1 MFFRRIVDIKALML
15 AAAALLCGCSDDNA
29 PSPVSD
35 GGGEADIVL
44 TLCTYRSETGP
55 ASRAGGHET
64 EAASAAENLIDI
76 DGGDYRVL
84 IFGKDGRLL
93 ERFIPTEFIS
103 VNTDDYS
110 GYSVSGR
117 ITQTDFMG
125 NADSG
130 YEFQIMVLANWESL
144 GGLGCYDRFELIPGK
159 TFVSDIVSMAREE
172 TYQLTSAAGWRPF
185 KDDFKGIPMF
195 GLGSIKVSA
204 DQVSVSSPE
213 SPINVG
219 EISML
224 RAMAKIEI
232 IDNIA
237 PADGSTRPEITGA
250 TVSSHLLDGT
260 FVPDLAAN
268 SDWADGAIQV
278 VRPTEPFDAVS
289 ATAPLSFFNAGKN
302 TDDNVV
308 YSVYVAEQ
316 DFSKLSAKV
325 SVRVKA
331 DGAESDYN
339 MQLAEYQGGKPV
351 KPLESFLRNHIYRF
365 EIVSVS
371 PAGEPGQLIVRWT
384 VCPMDTPDDV
394 DIDFS

>member
-1 MFFRRIVDIKALML
+1 MFFRRIVDIKALMM

-29 PSPVSD
+29 PSPVIE

-55 ASRAGGHET
+55 TSRAGGHET
-64 EAASAAENLIDI
+64 EAASAKENLIDI

-93 ERFIPTEFIS
+93 ERFIPTEFVS
-103 VNTDDYS
+103 VNTVDYS

-125 NADSG
+125 NADGS

-144 GGLGCYDRFELIPGK
+144 GGIGCYENFELIPGK
-159 TFVSDIVSMAREE
+159 TFISDVVSMAREK
-172 TYQLTSAAGWRPF
+172 TYRLSSAAGWRPF

-195 GLGSIKVSA
+195 GLGYMKVTA
-204 DQVSVSSPE
+204 EQVAVSSPE

-237 PADGSTRPEITGA
+237 PADDSTRPEITGA

-260 FVPDLAAN
+260 FVPDLTAN
-268 SDWADGAIQV
+268 PDWADGAIQV

-316 DFSKLSAKV
+316 DFSKLRAKV

-331 DGAESDYN
+331 DGAEADYD

-371 PAGEPGQLIVRWT
+371 PAGESGQLIVRWT
-384 VCPMDTPDDV
+384 VCPMDKPDDV